1 MIQTQAKTLYVIPAS
16 KARRESFYNK
26 DSGPAYRIGRQ
37 AGMTNLRP
45 RSLLQGCL
53 LFLFVIILAVGSA
66 ASAASIDETISMIEK
81 KAAEIKDIS
90 GSFLQESYLTDLERT
105 EKYSGNFFIKK
116 PSMVRWKYAE
126 PRDEEVYI
134 TTDAIWIHKRLA
146 KQAVKSK
153 FSENAYGQAP
163 IALLASLHNLRADFD
178 ITATGKADIL
188 KLKPKRKIGSIK
200 EILMQTSSSDF
211 PVTSFT
217 IFDIYGNN
225 VIITVKD
232 VRTNTG
238 LEDKAFIFKPA
249 ADMEIFEY

>member
-1 MIQTQAKTLYVIPAS
+1 MIS
-16 KARRESFYNK
+16 KAKGTKAQRHKIDIFCK
-26 DSGPAYRIGRQ
+26 
-37 AGMTNLRP
+37 
-45 RSLLQGCL
+45 SLVLFL
-53 LFLFVIILAVGSA
+53 LFLALTPQAR
-66 ASAASIDETISMIEK
+66 AASIDETVSMIEK
-81 KAAEIKDIS
+81 KAAEIKDIN
-90 GSFLQESYLTDLERT
+90 GSFVQESYLTDLERT

-134 TTDAIWIHKRLA
+134 TTDAIWIYKKMA

-163 IALLASLHNLRADFD
+163 IALLGSLEHLKADFD
-178 ITATGKADIL
+178 ITAAGKADIL

-200 EILMQTSSSDF
+200 EILMQTNSSDF

-232 VRTNTG
+232 IHTNTG
-238 LEDKAFIFKPA
+238 LQDSAFIFRPT
-249 ADMEIFEY
+249 ADMEVFEY